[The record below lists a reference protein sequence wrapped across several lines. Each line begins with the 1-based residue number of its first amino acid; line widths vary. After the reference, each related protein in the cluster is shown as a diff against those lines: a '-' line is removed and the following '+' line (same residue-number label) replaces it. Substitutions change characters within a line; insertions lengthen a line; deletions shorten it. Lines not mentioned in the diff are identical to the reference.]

1 MLLQSSRF
9 LAVALGVALVVPA
22 AAGCS
27 FSATTK
33 AGGEEAKAPPPPPP
47 PPPPAPAAE
56 PAPTASAEP
65 APAPAPTTTPA
76 PAPAPATDPN
86 AKPVLK
92 KDKLTL
98 PGEVAFETGKAVLK
112 PESDAVLIALKTYLD
127 ETPRVTKLRIE
138 GHTDNVGSPEANE
151 KLSGERALAIKKA
164 LVAKGVKAERLLAVG
179 FGQSKPIA
187 DNATEEG
194 KAKNRRTEFRVA
206 ELGGKK
212 YLGLDPTG
220 GGKVFE

>member
-1 MLLQSSRF
+1 MLQSSRF
-9 LAVALGVALVVPA
+9 VAVLLGFALATPLLGACA
-22 AAGCS
+22 ASAS
-27 FSATTK
+27 FK

-47 PPPPAPAAE
+47 PPPPAAAE
-56 PAPTASAEP
+56 PAPAATP
-65 APAPAPTTTPA
+65 APATTPA
-76 PAPAPATDPN
+76 PTPAPAADPN

-92 KDKLTL
+92 KDRLEI
-98 PGEVAFETGKAVLK
+98 PGQIVFESGSAVLK
-112 PESDAVLIALKTYLD
+112 PESEAAINQLKTYLD

-138 GHTDNVGSPEANE
+138 GHTDNVGSAESNE
-151 KLSGERALAIKKA
+151 TLSGQRALAIKAA
-164 LVAKGVKAERLLAVG
+164 LVAKGINKDRLLAVG

-187 DNATEEG
+187 DNTTEDG
-194 KAKNRRTEFRVA
+194 KAKNRRTEFHVA

>member
-1 MLLQSSRF
+1 MLQSSRF
-9 LAVALGVALVVPA
+9 VAVLLGFALATPLLGACA
-22 AAGCS
+22 ASAS
-27 FSATTK
+27 FK

-47 PPPPAPAAE
+47 PPPPAAAE
-56 PAPTASAEP
+56 PAPAA
-65 APAPAPTTTPA
+65 TPA
-76 PAPAPATDPN
+76 PAPAATPAPAADPN

-92 KDKLTL
+92 KDRLEI
-98 PGEVAFETGKAVLK
+98 PGQIVFESGSAVLK
-112 PESDAVLIALKTYLD
+112 PESDAAISQLKTYLD

-138 GHTDNVGSPEANE
+138 GHTDNVGSAESNE
-151 KLSGERALAIKKA
+151 TLSGQRALAIKAA
-164 LVAKGVKAERLLAVG
+164 LVAKGINKDRLLAVG

-194 KAKNRRTEFRVA
+194 KAKNRRTEFHVA